1 MTDKEL
7 KDWLTGFALCAYIT
21 PHPIPQR
28 EPVAFLYGRVAKE
41 GETPTHTI
49 DGVDYVGAV
58 TTDIQSVYTPELQQ
72 QFPHAHV
79 AYRLNQLEFPVLVLT
94 DTPIVTGYK
103 TYMGYQI
110 LQVVSQDGSTGE
122 VYKYSSDNQWVH
134 HADID
139 ASHYY
144 GNPASYAVWSNHAIL
159 NEDGTPH
166 LDETETVKIP
176 IYE

>member
-1 MTDKEL
+1 MNEDFKI
-7 KDWLTGFALCAYIT
+7 GIAIALCCS
-21 PHPIPQR
+21 PIAPPKGK
-28 EPVAFLYGRVAKE
+28 PVAFLYGRVAKE

-49 DGVDYVGAV
+49 NGGDYVGV
-58 TTDIQSVYTPELQQ
+58 VSTDICSVYTPELQQ
-72 QFPHAHV
+72 QFPYAHV

-110 LQVVSQDGSTGE
+110 LQVVSQDGATGE
-122 VYKYSSDNQWVH
+122 CYKYSSDNQWVH
-134 HADID
+134 HANID

-144 GNPASYAVWSNHAIL
+144 RNPASYAVWSNHAIL